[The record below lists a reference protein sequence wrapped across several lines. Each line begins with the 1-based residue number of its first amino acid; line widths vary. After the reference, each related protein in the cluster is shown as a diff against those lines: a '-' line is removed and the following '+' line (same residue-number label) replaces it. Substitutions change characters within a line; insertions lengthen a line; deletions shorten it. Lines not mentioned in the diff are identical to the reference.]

1 MTHLQQITGGTMT
14 TMTHS
19 RKHRPIRALSILDQ
33 VTEGE
38 PHTFICYANGDSDRW
53 WYKHA
58 QDGFHHCFIIHWDGQ
73 MWLRIERLYG
83 YFYVSPLLWIDKLF
97 VGRFNLE
104 PYFRCLGYTVQV
116 VSLERRQVKKNRV
129 WQILAPHSCVEFVK
143 DFLGISAYFVI
154 TPYQLFK
161 HLERLSHG

>member
-1 MTHLQQITGGTMT
+1 MK

-19 RKHRPIRALSILDQ
+19 RQIRPIQSLSIIDQ
-33 VTEGE
+33 VEEGK
-38 PHTFICYANGDSDRW
+38 PHTFICYSSGDSDRW
-53 WYKHA
+53 WYKYA

-73 MWLRIERLYG
+73 MWFRIERLYG
-83 YFYVSPLLWIDKLF
+83 YFDVRPLVFVDRLF
-97 VGRFNLE
+97 VGMFNLE

-116 VSLERRQVKKNRV
+116 VSLERRQVERNRV

-161 HLERLSHG
+161 YLKGKAHG